1 MHMEKN
7 LIKKMN
13 KLIQRLLNIIQI
25 IYLKLMLTDAIND
38 TMSALAPPPK

>member
-7 LIKKMN
+7 LIKKMI
-13 KLIQRLLNIIQI
+13 KLIQCKCNTNNISQADAI
-25 IYLKLMLTDAIND
+25 TDAIND